1 MDRWLNLIV
10 VLDLKSPY
18 VCIGRLTGE
27 SGDYYELADADLHD
41 FRDTRAT
48 RETYVFEAARLGVR
62 RNRARV
68 WIRRDEVIAITGLDD
83 IVED

>member
-1 MDRWLNLIV
+1 MDPWLNQIV
-10 VLDLKSPY
+10 VLDLKSPF
-18 VCIGRLTGE
+18 VCIGQLTRECGE
-27 SGDYYELADADLHD
+27 HYELTDADLHD

-48 RETYVFEAARLGVR
+48 RENYVFEAARLGVR

-68 WIRRDEVIAITGLDD
+68 WIRRDDVVAITRLSD